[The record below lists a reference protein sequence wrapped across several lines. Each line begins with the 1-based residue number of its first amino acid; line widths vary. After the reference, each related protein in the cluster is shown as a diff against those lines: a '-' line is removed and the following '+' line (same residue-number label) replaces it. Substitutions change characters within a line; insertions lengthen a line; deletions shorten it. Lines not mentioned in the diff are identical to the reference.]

1 MNYIF
6 LSLSSTTYNAPAG
19 KRVLLSPEDIA
30 GRLGPG
36 VGRTRITMGDRGDSI
51 LVTRVTGTPWLWQGC
66 SMETPRKAPE
76 REAVLS
82 F

>member
-1 MNYIF
+1 
-6 LSLSSTTYNAPAG
+6 
-19 KRVLLSPEDIA
+19 
-30 GRLGPG
+30 
-36 VGRTRITMGDRGDSI
+36 MGDRGDSI
-51 LVTRVTGTPWLWQGC
+51 LVMRVTGTSWLWQGC